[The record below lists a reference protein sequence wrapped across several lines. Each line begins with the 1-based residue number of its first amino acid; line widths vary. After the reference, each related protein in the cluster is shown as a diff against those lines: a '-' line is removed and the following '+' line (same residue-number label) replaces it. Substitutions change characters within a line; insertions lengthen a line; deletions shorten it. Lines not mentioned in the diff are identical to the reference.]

1 MITGTEAEAVERLL
15 LRLDEDEQAAA
26 AAGGGEWVLGTD
38 HQELFV
44 APTADGGGQAPPG
57 DRVAEWTYAV
67 NPGRPQEWLG
77 CDVRGPAHVV
87 RHHPA
92 RVLAEAAALRRI
104 LARHQPHRVVLAN
117 VDGDDRE
124 YIECAHD
131 GDDWPCRDVLDLAG
145 DGSDGNGG
153 PPMVNPPGTVWLLL
167 SESGPGSRAGIEEY
181 VRDVIGQRTTPD
193 DDITADRLARG
204 LVYSI
209 LHRLGGYPAW
219 KDPLDSAAPAGRP
232 R

>member
-1 MITGTEAEAVERLL
+1 MSTEPDEVERLL
-15 LRLDEDEQAAA
+15 RRLDDDERAAA
-26 AAGGGEWVLGTD
+26 AAGSGEWVLGTD

-44 APTADGGGQAPPG
+44 ASTAHGGGHAPPG
-57 DRVAEWTYAV
+57 CRVAEWTYVV
-67 NPGRPQEWLG
+67 NPGRPKDWLG
-77 CDVRGPAHVV
+77 CDMSGPAHVA

-104 LARHQPHRVVLAN
+104 LARHQPHRVVLTN

-131 GDDWPCRDVLDLAG
+131 GDDWPCRDVRDLAG
-145 DGSDGNGG
+145 SGSVDGG
-153 PPMVNPPGTVWLLL
+153 PPMVNPPRTVWLLL
-167 SESGPGSRAGIEEY
+167 SDTGPGSRGDLEEY
-181 VRDVIGQRTTPD
+181 VRAVIGQRTTPNS
-193 DDITADRLARG
+193 DITVDRLAHG

-209 LHRLGGYPAW
+209 LHRLGGYPVW
-219 KDPLDSAAPAGRP
+219 EDSRGAAVLEEQP